1 MIALNFMSAIV
12 FNGVSMNILQVIA
25 SGGLGGREIQPVK
38 LAEEMKKKG
47 HKTFLL
53 VKNNSQSIPLIKKAK
68 LPYFELKIKGYI
80 NPFSVFP
87 FIKIL
92 NKNKI
97 DIIHT
102 HLSRSLFFLH
112 LARKL
117 SRRRI
122 KLILTQRI
130 SVNVKKDDLFHR
142 YIYTHTDKIIAIS
155 EYVKNRL
162 LKASSFLAG
171 KIEIIYNG
179 HKFNKKEKDPVNK
192 KIFIK
197 EFDVNK
203 KDIIIGLVAQLNNG
217 KGHFWVLKSA
227 KILKDKY
234 KVKNFKIFFIG
245 KGKLNYLLKDF
256 VKKYKLTEKV
266 IFTGFRW
273 DVDYFYRNM
282 DIVMVPS
289 KAEAWGNVL
298 IEGMAYEKPV
308 ICSDTGAFSEILIHK
323 ENGLM
328 VKYDNADDLS
338 RALFTLIKKPAL
350 RKTYGKKGRETVLK
364 KFNYDDTV
372 KKYLELYD
380 KVIC

>member
-1 MIALNFMSAIV
+1 
-12 FNGVSMNILQVIA
+12 MNILQVIA
-25 SGGLGGREIQPVK
+25 SGGLGGREIQPVR
-38 LAEEMKKKG
+38 LAEEMRKKG

-68 LPYFELKIKGYI
+68 LPYFELMVKGYI
-80 NPFSVFP
+80 NPTSLFP
-87 FIKIL
+87 LVKIL

-117 SRRRI
+117 SKRKI

-130 SVNVKKDDLFHR
+130 SVNVKKNDLFHR

-162 LKASSFLAG
+162 LKASPFLAG
-171 KIEIIYNG
+171 KIEVIYNG
-179 HKFNKKEKDPVNK
+179 HKFNKKNK
-192 KIFIK
+192 ASTHRNFFLK
-197 EFDVNK
+197 EFNINNN
-203 KDIIIGLVAQLNNG
+203 DIIIGLVAQLNNG
-217 KGHFWVLKSA
+217 KGHSWVLKSA

-245 KGKLNYLLKDF
+245 KGKLDYLLKDF
-256 VKKYKLTEKV
+256 VKKNKLTEKV

-282 DIVMVPS
+282 DIVIVPS

-323 ENGLM
+323 KNGLM
-328 VKYDNADDLS
+328 VKYNNVKDLS
-338 RALFTLIKKPAL
+338 MALFTLIKKPAL
-350 RKTYGKKGRETVLK
+350 RKAYGMKGRETVLK
-364 KFNYDDTV
+364 RFNYNDTV
-372 KKYLELYD
+372 EKYLELYG
-380 KVIC
+380 VRA